1 MRVFISLFICCMLLG
16 SLNCIAQPSKSYKK
30 QMKTKEKSAK
40 HAESFAA
47 EQEQSAE
54 KLKKYKKKLGGLDRE
69 KQDAQASGDIAEM
82 DKVELKIRET
92 KGEMRNEKDKI
103 EDDIVKGY
111 NKMQEK
117 EVRKRMKKNKKK
129 SKRINSN
136 KRTPFFKRIFS

>member
-1 MRVFISLFICCMLLG
+1 MRYIVNLIAFCFILG
-16 SLNCIAQPSKSYKK
+16 LSSSTAQPSKSYKK
-30 QMKTKEKSAK
+30 QAKAKEKSAK
-40 HAESFAA
+40 NAESFAA

-69 KQDAQASGDIAEM
+69 KQDAQASGDISEM

-92 KGEMRNEKDKI
+92 KGEMRNEKGKI

-129 SKRINSN
+129 SKRVNSN

>member
-1 MRVFISLFICCMLLG
+1 MRYIVNLIAFCFILG
-16 SLNCIAQPSKSYKK
+16 LSSSTSQPSKSYKK
-30 QMKTKEKSAK
+30 QAKAKEKSAK
-40 HAESFAA
+40 NAESFAD

-69 KQDAQASGDIAEM
+69 KQDAQASGDISEM

-92 KGEMRNEKDKI
+92 KGEMRNEKGKI

-129 SKRINSN
+129 SKRVNSN
-136 KRTPFFKRIFS
+136 KRTPLLKRIFS

>member
-1 MRVFISLFICCMLLG
+1 MRLITTIIVFCFVAG
-16 SLNCIAQPSKSYKK
+16 SINLIAQPSKSYKK
-30 QMKTKEKSAK
+30 QQKVKEKSAK

-82 DKVELKIRET
+82 DKVDLKIRET

-111 NKMQEK
+111 NKMQDK

-129 SKRINSN
+129 SKRINGN
-136 KRTPFFKRIFS
+136 KRKPFFKRIFG